1 MRFVYNGG
9 SFVYYLDS
17 LRAIRAGLIEQADM
31 GTESAGQSR
40 PALHELIGGGSQPNE
55 GNSLHHIVIA
65 SQQSTYQQESKH
77 SSSLETFALSI
88 ESDSLNRDDR
98 KISENDKK
106 KYMPKTKS
114 FDDLTREDKEKV
126 SCAIIQLLSLNHDFP
141 PL

>member
-1 MRFVYNGG
+1 M
-9 SFVYYLDS
+9 
-17 LRAIRAGLIEQADM
+17 
-31 GTESAGQSR
+31 
-40 PALHELIGGGSQPNE
+40 
-55 GNSLHHIVIA
+55 IA

-106 KYMPKTKS
+106 KNMPKTKS